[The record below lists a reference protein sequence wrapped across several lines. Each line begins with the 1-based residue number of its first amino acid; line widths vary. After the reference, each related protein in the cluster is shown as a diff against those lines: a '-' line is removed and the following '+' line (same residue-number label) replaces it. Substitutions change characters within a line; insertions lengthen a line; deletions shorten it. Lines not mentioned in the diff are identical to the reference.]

1 MNRVLAWPCVGLLV
15 LSFTAALP
23 AQEWTRFRGPNG
35 SGMGNAPTLPVKW
48 TERDFNWKVPIP
60 GAGVASPVLWGDKV
74 FLASGEAKTGQRIVL
89 CLNAADGKALWTR
102 RFDAA
107 PYKMHLRNSVATAT
121 PAVDAERVYTS
132 WATPDQYTVLA
143 LDHAGK
149 EAWTAQLGPYK
160 SQHGFGSS
168 PIVYEDL
175 LIVPNDQDDGGSL
188 IALDKTNGKVRW
200 QLPRQPKNATYS
212 TPCVYQHSD
221 SAPVLIFTNWQ
232 HGITAVEPKTGKVA
246 WELSV
251 FETNKQERAVASP
264 VVAGDLIL
272 GTCGFVTAQK
282 HFVAVRPGDPQK
294 GTKPQEVWRVEKMVS
309 YLPSPLV
316 KGDRVYLCTEQG
328 IASCLDLATGKVIW
342 QERVPGS
349 YAGSPVCAGEHLY
362 CTSLDGDVLV
372 LKMADKFETVAR
384 NALGEGTQSTPAIAN
399 GRIYFR
405 TNGHLI
411 AIGGPR

>member
-1 MNRVLAWPCVGLLV
+1 MNQVRLLPWCCLVVGCFA
-15 LSFTAALP
+15 SASQ

-35 SGMGNAPTLPVKW
+35 SGIGSAPTLPVKW
-48 TERDFNWKVPIP
+48 TEKDFNWKVPIP
-60 GAGVASPVLWGDKV
+60 GAGNSSPVLWGEKI
-74 FLASGEAKTGQRIVL
+74 FLTSGDTKTGQRLVL
-89 CLNAADGKALWTR
+89 CLNAADGKTLWTR
-102 RFDAA
+102 RFDSAA
-107 PYKMHLRNSVATAT
+107 YKSHLRNGIATAT
-121 PAVDAERVYTS
+121 PAVDQERVYIS
-132 WATPDQYTVLA
+132 WATPQQYTVMA
-143 LDHAGK
+143 LDHAGQDV
-149 EAWTAQLGPYK
+149 WTADLGPYK

-175 LIVPNDQDDGGSL
+175 LIAPNDQDDGGSL
-188 IALDKTNGKVRW
+188 VALDKTTGKMKW

-212 TPCVYQHSD
+212 TPCVYQHGD
-221 SAPVLIFTNWQ
+221 GPPVLIFTNWQ

-251 FETNKQERAVASP
+251 FETTKPERAVASP

-282 HFVAVRPGDPQK
+282 HFVAVRPGDPAK
-294 GTKPQEVWRVEKMVS
+294 GAKPQEVWRMEKMVS

-316 KGDRVYLCTEQG
+316 KGDRIYLCSEQG
-328 IASCLDLATGKVIW
+328 IASCLELASGKIVW

-349 YAGSPVCAGEHLY
+349 YAGSPVCAGEHIY

-372 LKMADKFETVAR
+372 LKAADKFETVAR

-405 TNGHLI
+405 TTGHLI
-411 AIGGPR
+411 ALGGPR